1 MAGVAVVGSINV
13 DLTVYAARLPGPG
26 ETVVAD
32 RFTMVLGGKG
42 ANQAVAAVRAGVPSF
57 LIGAVGRDHFGV
69 LARDALI
76 EGGVDT
82 THVLVRD
89 GDTGVAHIR
98 VDAATGQNDIAVVP
112 GANDLLSPDGVEQ
125 ALRSL
130 DRQVSVVLVQLEIPV
145 AVVQRVASLCPEL
158 GMRLILDPAPVRTLP
173 ADVWPGVFLAKPN
186 EHEAAWITGATV
198 TDLAS
203 AEQAGRWFLDRG
215 VQVAIIT
222 RGDRG
227 AVVIERDALTE
238 LPAYQVRAVDTTAA
252 GDAFI
257 GALGA
262 ALSRGTPLPDAIRR
276 ALAASA
282 LAVTVR
288 GASPSLPTV
297 AAVDEFLRAQPMK

>member
-26 ETVVAD
+26 ETVVGD
-32 RFTMVLGGKG
+32 RLSMVLGGKG

-57 LIGAVGRDHFGV
+57 LIGAVGGDHFGE
-69 LARDALI
+69 LAQDALV

-82 THVLVRD
+82 AHVVVRD

-98 VDAATGQNDIAVVP
+98 VNTATGQNDIAIVP

-130 DRQVSVVLVQLEIPV
+130 GEQVSVVLMQLEIPG

-158 GMRLILDPAPVRTLP
+158 GLRLILDPAPVRPLP

-186 EHEAAWITGATV
+186 EHEALMITGAPV
-198 TDLAS
+198 TDRVS

-215 VQVAIIT
+215 VQVAVVT

-227 AVVIERDALTE
+227 AVVVERDAVTE

-252 GDAFI
+252 GDALI

-262 ALSRGTPLPDAIRR
+262 ALSQGTPLPDAIRR
-276 ALAASA
+276 AIAASA

-288 GASPSLPTV
+288 GASQSMPTA
-297 AAVDEFLRAQPMK
+297 AAVNDFLKGHG